1 MQKNLSQM
9 HESLKDIPNR
19 ILEVAIGALT
29 QANQHAVYYDP
40 GMDHWDHMAVLNS
53 ALAGELFLKA
63 VIAKEHPLLIFR
75 DLFHLDDPG
84 NQDMDFERI
93 IEKGRTYNFE
103 HLPKLL
109 WVATGER
116 LPDMDN
122 FEKLRKVRNSVQHFC
137 APEEVNFRRLSL
149 EFIYNN
155 IDPLIHKH
163 FGLCAVEYHEDT
175 SIGYDYVVNCVVAHE
190 LFFSIPKDF
199 QITEVDLGETL
210 SKTDDAYRDEL
221 TKRLS
226 EAGYDLHS

>member
-1 MQKNLSQM
+1 M
-9 HESLKDIPNR
+9 HESLKDIPSR
-19 ILEVAIGALT
+19 ILEVATGALT
-29 QANQHAVYYDP
+29 QANQHAVFFDP
-40 GMDHWDHMAVLNS
+40 GLEHWDRMSVLNA

-63 VIAKEHPLLIFR
+63 IIAKEHPLLIFR

-84 NQDMDFERI
+84 SQDMNFERI

-116 LPDMDN
+116 LPDMEN
-122 FEKLRKVRNSVQHFC
+122 FEKLRKVRNSIQHFC
-137 APEEVNFRRLSL
+137 APEEVKFRRLSL

-155 IDPLIHKH
+155 IDPRIYKH
-163 FGLCAVEYHEDT
+163 FGLYAVEHHEDM
-175 SIGYDYVVNCVVAHE
+175 SVGYDYVVNRIVAHE

-199 QITEVDLGETL
+199 CISEVDLSETL
-210 SKTDDAYRDEL
+210 SKTGDAYRDEL

-226 EAGYDLHS
+226 AIGFDLHA